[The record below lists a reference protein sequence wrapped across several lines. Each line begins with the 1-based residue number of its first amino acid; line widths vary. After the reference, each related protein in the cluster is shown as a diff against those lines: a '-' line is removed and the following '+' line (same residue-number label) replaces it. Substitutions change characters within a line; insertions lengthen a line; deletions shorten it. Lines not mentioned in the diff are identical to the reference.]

1 MSEQRLIDA
10 NALDVVGTII
20 PSNADTKSYVMGM
33 EYILN
38 KIDKMPTIEERKT
51 GKWIRNVDDDINA
64 WWYECSE
71 CGDYPL
77 KNAYGHD
84 ELSRW
89 CPHCGCKMEGEQP

>member
-1 MSEQRLIDA
+1 MRLIDA
-10 NALDVVGTII
+10 DALKESIHC
-20 PSNADTKSYVMGM
+20 SDTDEKKVLSTKQLH
-33 EYILN
+33 EILD
-38 KIDKMPTIEERKT
+38 KWIDARPTIEECKT

-84 ELSRW
+84 ELSQW
-89 CPHCGCKMEGEQP
+89 CPHCGAKMEGEEDG

>member
-1 MSEQRLIDA
+1 MAWDRLDI
-10 NALDVVGTII
+10 VH
-20 PSNADTKSYVMGM
+20 
-33 EYILN
+33 
-38 KIDKMPTIEERKT
+38 KINEMPTIEERK
-51 GKWIRNVDDDINA
+51 GKWMRNVDEDVNA

-89 CPHCGCKMEGEQP
+89 CPHCGAKMEGEQHERK